1 MSKLL
6 ANQISNYNDNGPVE
20 AKDGINV
27 ANGKPLQVAGAAGT
41 SGQYLTSTGS
51 SVAWTTF
58 PTIPAAQVNADWN
71 ATSGVAQIS
80 NKPTLH
86 AVATSGQYSDLS
98 GLPSIPAAQ
107 IQSDWNVSNTS
118 AVDFIKNKPTLFSG
132 AYNDLTGKP
141 TIPSNLG
148 DLANVASTA
157 PNNNE
162 VLKWNGSNWA
172 PATDA
177 SGGGTFTS
185 LTDTPANFTSQ
196 AGKYLKVNAGATAL
210 EYVTLP
216 VDPDTNT
223 TYSQASVADGSNVKL
238 RLTDSGSTNDD
249 ILITAGNNITISS
262 VTAGGFTIAS
272 TGGSGSSTFAAL
284 TDTPA
289 NFTGA
294 ATKTVVVNSAG
305 NALEFVDSG
314 TSSNEIIP
322 VAYAHVTADS
332 AGTGTGMTWGA
343 YNSSNGRM
351 EFTFGTALSDANYYV
366 LSEREQYDT
375 HSVHI
380 SQKTTTGFRATWYG
394 NDGTTP
400 LAPSIFGGVLIVYA
414 STPTRSVGAGA
425 GALPTA
431 SATVLGGIKVG
442 TNLSINGSG
451 VLSASG
457 GEITVQEEGS
467 SLATAATTLNFVGT
481 NVTATGT
488 GAVKTITITDSGATT
503 LGALT
508 DVDTTGA
515 ANTKI
520 LKHNGTSWVVGDD
533 VSGTGLQAR
542 GTSGATST
550 SLANNAAG
558 NLTIVAA
565 KTYSLLKIQTSH
577 AAWVTLYTDTTS
589 RTNDAAR
596 SETTDP
602 LPGSGVLAEVITSD
616 GATQIITP
624 GLIGWNNE
632 GTPTTN
638 AYVKVVNKSGSTADV
653 TVTLHFVAIEA

>member
-1 MSKLL
+1 MAIDFPNSP
-6 ANQISNYNDNGPVE
+6 SVND
-20 AKDGINV
+20 
-27 ANGKPLQVAGAAGT
+27 QHTAAGIT
-41 SGQYLTSTGS
+41 
-51 SVAWTTF
+51 W
-58 PTIPAAQVNADWN
+58 
-71 ATSGVAQIS
+71 
-80 NKPTLH
+80 
-86 AVATSGQYSDLS
+86 
-98 GLPSIPAAQ
+98 
-107 IQSDWNVSNTS
+107 
-118 AVDFIKNKPTLFSG
+118 
-132 AYNDLTGKP
+132 
-141 TIPSNLG
+141 
-148 DLANVASTA
+148 
-157 PNNNE
+157 
-162 VLKWNGSNWA
+162 KW
-172 PATDA
+172 
-177 SGGGTFTS
+177 
-185 LTDTPANFTSQ
+185 
-196 AGKYLKVNAGATAL
+196 
-210 EYVTLP
+210 
-216 VDPDTNT
+216 
-223 TYSQASVADGSNVKL
+223 
-238 RLTDSGSTNDD
+238 
-249 ILITAGNNITISS
+249 
-262 VTAGGFTIAS
+262 
-272 TGGSGSSTFAAL
+272 
-284 TDTPA
+284 
-289 NFTGA
+289 
-294 ATKTVVVNSAG
+294 
-305 NALEFVDSG
+305 
-314 TSSNEIIP
+314 
-322 VAYAHVTADS
+322 
-332 AGTGTGMTWGA
+332 
-343 YNSSNGRM
+343 
-351 EFTFGTALSDANYYV
+351 
-366 LSEREQYDT
+366 
-375 HSVHI
+375 
-380 SQKTTTGFRATWYG
+380 
-394 NDGTTP
+394 DGTTWK
-400 LAPSIFGGVLIVYA
+400 AEGVTSSY
-414 STPTRSVGAGA
+414 S
-425 GALPTA
+425 LPTA
-431 SATVLGGIKVG
+431 SATVLGGVKVG

-481 NVTATGT
+481 SVTASGT

-542 GTSGATST
+542 ATGAATST